1 MADTEAPAPQDT
13 EPHVALDQ
21 PQAHGPP
28 QPDVDSSQELHD
40 IPLDAAPDSRADT
53 PPVLTYEPDEPTR
66 QQDDAAIDT
75 PHPEAHPTA
84 QPDLPSEQS
93 EQPLPTITTPLP
105 EPTSTPQSEDAPNHA
120 VDPRLIQPS
129 RQRTDSQS
137 TTATSR
143 STTRSS
149 MVFVVSALEKIAASK
164 DARKE
169 KPLADATQRALTTIK
184 SQGDPTQT
192 DPEILFAPLQLASRA
207 NTVAIVTTALDC
219 IGKLISYSYFSVP
232 TDPNNENQQP
242 LPLIERAIDTICDCF
257 QGETTPAEV
266 QMQILKSLL
275 AAILNDKIVVHGAGL
290 LKSVRQTYNI
300 FLLSKNSSNQ
310 QIAQGTLTQMIG
322 TVFERV
328 KTRIAG
334 RAARVESS
342 KSPHTNDSGE
352 NIESLS
358 DGAES
363 ELPRASTD
371 LQEDEEEDVDTTRM
385 TLQTFETKK
394 SFDDARIADNAP
406 TMVTRLK
413 RSKMPA
419 RTASGN
425 DGVPA
430 ITVQP
435 DGSDITEEDE
445 EDEIFI
451 KDAFLVFRAM
461 CKLSTKTLRVEETVD
476 LRSQGMRSKLLSLH
490 IIQTTIFN
498 HHAIFTSPFA
508 TIRSSSNND
517 PTSFT
522 QAIKQYLCLSL
533 SRNGASSV
541 NKVFEISCDIFWLMI
556 RYLRVTLKR
565 EIEVFLKEIYLAI
578 LDKRTAPAFQ
588 KQCII
593 TVLTRLASDPRAL
606 VEIYLNYDCDRAALD
621 NFYQRII
628 EHLSRIASSPVQV
641 TAQQELL
648 YIEQQSKH
656 GNAMS
661 EWLAQSTL
669 PPSLTTSTIAGTS
682 DANQDIPPEYVMKQN
697 SLECLVETLRSM
709 VNWSQQGLNDVA
721 ASLSNPESRNSIED
735 FRDSIDARENGVSQ
749 SPMLPS
755 VEVSANAVS
764 GTPLAE
770 DDPAE
775 LERVKQHKT
784 ALNNAIKQF
793 NFKPKKGVKVLI
805 AGGFI
810 PSDSPQD
817 IARFLI
823 TNDGLDKKALGEF
836 LGEGEPENIAIMHAF
851 VDSMNFTKTRF
862 VDALRNFL
870 QSFRLPGE
878 AQKIDRLMLKF
889 AERYTGGNPNAF
901 ANADTAYVL
910 AYSVVMLNTDQH
922 SAQVKVRMTPEDFI
936 KNNRGIND
944 GQSLPDDYL
953 KSIFEEIAQNEI
965 VLDTERE
972 NAANLGML
980 PQGTGS
986 LAANIGQAVANF
998 GRDLQREAYAQAS
1011 DQMAS
1016 KTEQL
1021 FKNLMKAQRRGA
1033 ARSSLVRFIPASSFK
1048 HVGPMFEVTWMS
1060 FLTALSGGTQETNNI
1075 ERIKLCMEGQKL
1087 AIRICCLFDLTD
1099 PRQAFIASLT
1109 RFTNLYNIGEMKA
1122 KNIEALKAVLDVAQN
1137 EGNLLKDSWRD
1148 VLTCISQLDR
1158 FQLISTGV
1166 SEGDVPDMLRTHSS
1180 ASTPSRKSLGVPP
1193 RHRNRNSVSNIN
1205 YQPDIAEES
1214 RSADMVRS
1222 VDRIFTNTAN
1232 LSGEAI
1238 VHFVTAL
1245 TQVSWQEIQSSGN
1258 SESPRTYSLQ
1268 KLVEISGYNM
1278 TRVRFEWT
1286 SIWQVLGEHF
1296 IQVGCHNNT
1305 NVVYFALNSLR
1316 QLSMR
1321 FMEIEELPGF
1331 KFQKDFLKPFE
1342 HILSN
1347 ATQVPVK
1354 DMVLRCLIQMI
1365 QARGDNIRSG
1375 WKTMFGVFTVAAR
1388 EPYVNLAYDNV
1399 TQVYNDR
1406 FAVVITQ
1413 GAFADLIVCLTEFSK
1428 NHKFQKKSL
1437 QAIEM
1442 LKSSVSKMLRT
1453 PECPLSVKA
1462 STVKDAPTAEGMP
1475 KQPTRQ
1481 TQEEQFWFPVLFAFH
1496 DVLMTGD
1503 DLEVRSRALNY
1514 LFETLTRYGGDFPRE
1529 FWDTLWRQLLYPIFM
1544 VLKSK
1549 SEMSKAL
1556 NHEEL
1561 SVWLSTTMIQ
1571 ALRNMISLFTH
1582 FFDSLEYMLDRFLDL
1597 LALCICQENDTLAR
1611 IGSNCLQQ
1619 LILQN
1624 VHKFTPEHWEKVV
1637 GAFVDLFARTEATA
1651 LFSAAT
1657 SSSYRKDSSAS
1668 NGLAMP
1674 ETPSADPA
1682 SIPAESPLN
1691 LNGEEVSTTEGTPR
1705 RPRGNTTATMQSD
1718 RSLSPS
1724 KQAQI
1729 GDGNELESFNNTS
1742 QTPNAP
1748 VVVTAAR
1755 RRFFN
1760 QIITKC
1766 VLQLLMIDTV
1776 SELFSNDSVYAAI
1789 PSHLLLRL
1797 MSLLKKSYHFA
1808 KRFNEDRDLRTKLFR
1823 EGFMRQPPN
1832 LLKQE
1837 SGSASVYVS
1846 ILLRMFSDE
1855 GEERKASRA
1864 ETEQAL
1870 IPLCADIVSSY
1881 IELDEDTQQRNIITW
1896 RPVVVDVLEGYT
1908 AFHTEDFERHATTFT
1923 PLGVGLMNRDMGPE
1937 LQRAVQGLWARV
1949 TEIKFGVKTFAHSS
1963 KMSSGLVSPTVTK
1976 ATVPKK
1982 KLIQQNPDPIPVDY
1996 PDSDVEPVEDFKDT
2010 LTTKSDLKLS
2020 SKKPFSLEPVLM
2032 TQGPYAGRHVLVMQP
2047 EPDEKEKFPF
2057 LNLPA
2062 EIRNM
2067 IYSLVLERPG
2077 WRLRLSGKQ
2086 SGVINCRWLSDRTIS
2101 MPLEFRPYS
2110 TSLMRVNKQ
2119 INVESSPYLFSRHTF
2134 EFTDSTMLKMF
2145 LEYLGPER
2153 VKSLV
2158 SISVSQQY
2166 AVSVRQA
2173 YQLLS
2178 PASGLTKLEL
2188 EHWHGYRAYPT
2199 RWEWPT
2205 ILLPLLQSLCSEGGK
2220 TRQEA
2225 YSVFTMPG
2233 AVTGR
2238 CLTHGQFSARINNDC
2253 KKKAK
2258 AYDDFYKKL
2267 YNEMDSAMD
2276 KAQAKKDAIKRG
2288 SPVKTRSGRKT
2299 KAVDYSGMEE

>member
-1 MADTEAPAPQDT
+1 MADSEPPAPQYT
-13 EPHVALDQ
+13 EPDVALDHDQ
-21 PQAHGPP
+21 INTRLQV
-28 QPDVDSSQELHD
+28 DMDSSHD
-40 IPLDAAPDSRADT
+40 LQDVPLDTAPESPSDT
-53 PPVLTYEPDEPTR
+53 PPVLTYEPDESTPN
-66 QQDDAAIDT
+66 QDHPHVDT
-75 PHPEAHPTA
+75 ARPDAHPST
-84 QPDLPSEQS
+84 EQLS
-93 EQPLPTITTPLP
+93 EQPVLPAITTPLP
-105 EPTSTPQSEDAPNHA
+105 DPTPTPPSESAPQHA
-120 VDPRLIQPS
+120 VDPRLVQPN

-143 STTRSS
+143 SATRSS

-169 KPLADATQRALTTIK
+169 KPLADATQRALSTIK
-184 SQGDPTQT
+184 TQGDPTQT

-232 TDPNNENQQP
+232 ADPNQENPQP

-310 QIAQGTLTQMIG
+310 QIAQGTLTQMVG

-334 RAARVESS
+334 RAARAESS
-342 KSPHTNDSGE
+342 KTSLANGSGE
-352 NIESLS
+352 NVESFS
-358 DGAES
+358 ES
-363 ELPRASTD
+363 PDTELPRNSTD
-371 LQEDEEEDVDTTRM
+371 LQEDDEEEVDTTRM

-394 SFDDARIADNAP
+394 SFDDARIGDNAP

-413 RSKMPA
+413 KSRMPA
-419 RTASGN
+419 RTTSSN

-435 DGSDITEEDE
+435 DGTDITEEDE

-476 LRSQGMRSKLLSLH
+476 LKSQGMRSKLLSLH

-522 QAIKQYLCLSL
+522 QAIKQYICLSL

-578 LDKRTAPAFQ
+578 LDKKTAPAFQ

-628 EHLSRIASSPVQV
+628 EHISRIASSPVQV

-669 PPSLTTSTIAGTS
+669 PPSLSTSTIASAPDT
-682 DANQDIPPEYVMKQN
+682 NQDIPAEYIMKQH

-735 FRDSIDARENGVSQ
+735 FRDSIDTRENGVSQ
-749 SPMLPS
+749 SPIVPS
-755 VEVSANAVS
+755 VETSANTVP

-817 IARFLI
+817 IARFLV
-823 TNDGLDKKALGEF
+823 TNDRLDKKALGEY

-910 AYSVVMLNTDQH
+910 SYSVVMLNTDQH

-980 PQGTGS
+980 PQGAGS

-1011 DQMAS
+1011 DQMAT

-1021 FKNLMKAQRRGA
+1021 FKDLLKAQRRGA
-1033 ARSSLVRFIPASSFK
+1033 AKSSLVRFIPASSFK
-1048 HVGPMFEVTWMS
+1048 HIGPMFEVTWMS

-1099 PRQAFIASLT
+1099 PRQAFIAQLT

-1148 VLTCISQLDR
+1148 ILTCISQLDR

-1180 ASTPSRKSLGVPP
+1180 MSTPNRKSLGVPP
-1193 RHRNRNSVSNIN
+1193 RNRNRNSVSGIV

-1238 VHFVTAL
+1238 VHFVRAL

-1388 EPYVNLAYDNV
+1388 EPYGMSFSSII
-1399 TQVYNDR
+1399 
-1406 FAVVITQ
+1406 FA
-1413 GAFADLIVCLTEFSK
+1413 
-1428 NHKFQKKSL
+1428 
-1437 QAIEM
+1437 
-1442 LKSSVSKMLRT
+1442 
-1453 PECPLSVKA
+1453 
-1462 STVKDAPTAEGMP
+1462 
-1475 KQPTRQ
+1475 
-1481 TQEEQFWFPVLFAFH
+1481 
-1496 DVLMTGD
+1496 
-1503 DLEVRSRALNY
+1503 
-1514 LFETLTRYGGDFPRE
+1514 
-1529 FWDTLWRQLLYPIFM
+1529 
-1544 VLKSK
+1544 
-1549 SEMSKAL
+1549 
-1556 NHEEL
+1556 
-1561 SVWLSTTMIQ
+1561 
-1571 ALRNMISLFTH
+1571 
-1582 FFDSLEYMLDRFLDL
+1582 LD
-1597 LALCICQENDTLAR
+1597 
-1611 IGSNCLQQ
+1611 
-1619 LILQN
+1619 
-1624 VHKFTPEHWEKVV
+1624 
-1637 GAFVDLFARTEATA
+1637 
-1651 LFSAAT
+1651 
-1657 SSSYRKDSSAS
+1657 
-1668 NGLAMP
+1668 
-1674 ETPSADPA
+1674 
-1682 SIPAESPLN
+1682 
-1691 LNGEEVSTTEGTPR
+1691 
-1705 RPRGNTTATMQSD
+1705 
-1718 RSLSPS
+1718 
-1724 KQAQI
+1724 
-1729 GDGNELESFNNTS
+1729 
-1742 QTPNAP
+1742 
-1748 VVVTAAR
+1748 
-1755 RRFFN
+1755 
-1760 QIITKC
+1760 
-1766 VLQLLMIDTV
+1766 
-1776 SELFSNDSVYAAI
+1776 
-1789 PSHLLLRL
+1789 
-1797 MSLLKKSYHFA
+1797 
-1808 KRFNEDRDLRTKLFR
+1808 
-1823 EGFMRQPPN
+1823 
-1832 LLKQE
+1832 
-1837 SGSASVYVS
+1837 
-1846 ILLRMFSDE
+1846 
-1855 GEERKASRA
+1855 
-1864 ETEQAL
+1864 
-1870 IPLCADIVSSY
+1870 
-1881 IELDEDTQQRNIITW
+1881 
-1896 RPVVVDVLEGYT
+1896 
-1908 AFHTEDFERHATTFT
+1908 
-1923 PLGVGLMNRDMGPE
+1923 
-1937 LQRAVQGLWARV
+1937 
-1949 TEIKFGVKTFAHSS
+1949 
-1963 KMSSGLVSPTVTK
+1963 
-1976 ATVPKK
+1976 
-1982 KLIQQNPDPIPVDY
+1982 
-1996 PDSDVEPVEDFKDT
+1996 
-2010 LTTKSDLKLS
+2010 
-2020 SKKPFSLEPVLM
+2020 
-2032 TQGPYAGRHVLVMQP
+2032 
-2047 EPDEKEKFPF
+2047 
-2057 LNLPA
+2057 
-2062 EIRNM
+2062 
-2067 IYSLVLERPG
+2067 
-2077 WRLRLSGKQ
+2077 
-2086 SGVINCRWLSDRTIS
+2086 
-2101 MPLEFRPYS
+2101 
-2110 TSLMRVNKQ
+2110 
-2119 INVESSPYLFSRHTF
+2119 
-2134 EFTDSTMLKMF
+2134 
-2145 LEYLGPER
+2145 
-2153 VKSLV
+2153 
-2158 SISVSQQY
+2158 
-2166 AVSVRQA
+2166 
-2173 YQLLS
+2173 
-2178 PASGLTKLEL
+2178 
-2188 EHWHGYRAYPT
+2188 
-2199 RWEWPT
+2199 
-2205 ILLPLLQSLCSEGGK
+2205 
-2220 TRQEA
+2220 
-2225 YSVFTMPG
+2225 
-2233 AVTGR
+2233 
-2238 CLTHGQFSARINNDC
+2238 
-2253 KKKAK
+2253 
-2258 AYDDFYKKL
+2258 
-2267 YNEMDSAMD
+2267 
-2276 KAQAKKDAIKRG
+2276 
-2288 SPVKTRSGRKT
+2288 
-2299 KAVDYSGMEE
+2299 